1 MIKWLWSLY
10 WKIRILSEVYYL
22 EEAYVKIKE
31 DEFIYFKS
39 KIDDI
44 QKYWVG
50 VLLSAKK
57 ERDEL
62 PNAPFKDRFKEWF
75 FNRIEHRIERARDM
89 VYLWEN
95 KRKMLNTDRDIYIDI
110 FWYKE
115 IKYGGKK
122 HFIP

>member
-1 MIKWLWSLY
+1 MSD
-10 WKIRILSEVYYL
+10 L

-95 KRKMLNTDRDIYIDI
+95 KRKWFNTDRDIYIDI

-115 IKYGGKK
+115 IKHGGRKV
-122 HFIP
+122 II